1 MTTPDPTPEDQV
13 RRSAARFHDHVLGTV
28 DLDAALSRSQ
38 RSSRRPAA
46 LAVSMLAVVALIAAV
61 VILRPPSDDVDV
73 AIDEDGLSTTIPD
86 DSAPVPDFENAPA
99 PIGLGAPDDGKD
111 SVRLPVIVEP
121 PTGLVDGQMVSVS
134 GQGFAPDTS
143 IGVVMC
149 TKEAGVDHG
158 ARGIEACDI
167 SHYGQGMS
175 DAQGNA
181 TVEFR
186 VQRIVPFDGEEVD
199 CASEP
204 GRCIVGMGMISD
216 YDQSGGFAVDFD
228 PSVPLPDPP
237 TVELGKTEGIADG
250 ETVPIVVTGL
260 APNSVLFLQQCTDG
274 YTSCAETSS
283 GEQRVDSS
291 GRFEGTVRLWRSFGT
306 YGDLGPTNVD
316 CAVAACELV
325 INGDTGNS
333 RAIPNVS
340 IAFDP
345 TRGARTPPVLRLLD
359 DGPFSPGDTFR
370 VAVDGL
376 GEFEWIDLQVCPAP
390 DGECIAWG
398 SQGPGEASV
407 VEVTVDSGSAACASG
422 CPIIAYVNTAG
433 GRGPGGTSGPPP
445 LFPEPILVT
454 ITG

>member
-1 MTTPDPTPEDQV
+1 MTTPDDTL
-13 RRSAARFHDHVLGTV
+13 RHSAARLRDDIADTV
-28 DLDAALSRSQ
+28 DLDAALTRSQ

-46 LAVSMLAVVALIAAV
+46 LAISVVAVVALIAA
-61 VILRPPSDDVDV
+61 IAIFRPPSDDVDV
-73 AIDEDGLSTTIPD
+73 AIDEDGLTTTIPD
-86 DSAPVPDFENAPA
+86 APAPDFDNAPA

-134 GQGFAPDTS
+134 GQGFAPDSS

-158 ARGIEACDI
+158 GRGIEACNI
-167 SHYGQGMS
+167 SRYGQGMS

-181 TVEFR
+181 TIEFR
-186 VQRIVPFDGEEVD
+186 VQRLLLFDGQEVD

-250 ETVPIVVTGL
+250 ETVSIVVTGL
-260 APNSVLFLQQCTDG
+260 VPDSDLFVQQCADD
-274 YTSCAETSS
+274 YSCADSS
-283 GEQRVDSS
+283 STQGSADSS
-291 GRFEGTVRLWRSFGT
+291 GRFEGTVRLWRSFGA
-306 YGDLGPTNVD
+306 YGERGPFNVD
-316 CAVAACELV
+316 CAVTPCQLTVGGDSGGSRV
-325 INGDTGNS
+325 IPS
-333 RAIPNVS
+333 VPIS
-340 IAFDP
+340 FDP
-345 TRGARTPPVLRLLD
+345 TRGARTPPILRLLD
-359 DGPFSPGDTFR
+359 DGPFSSGDTFR

-376 GEFEWIDLQVCPAP
+376 AEFEWVDLQVCTAETI
-390 DGECIAWG
+390 ECIAWG
-398 SQGPGEASV
+398 SGAPGEGDV
-407 VEVTVDSGSAACASG
+407 VEMRVEIGSEACASG
-422 CPIIAYVNTAG
+422 CPIVGTVNVEGA
-433 GRGPGGTSGPPP
+433 GPGGRNGPPP

-454 ITG
+454 ING